1 MHIYIY
7 IHIHILY
14 VIYICYIYIY
24 MYIAECYTECL
35 TNNVVGDIQVHGVDF
50 RSLEGHLASRNQT
63 WFGGKSSEFDDVPSI
78 THP

>member
-1 MHIYIY
+1 
-7 IHIHILY
+7 
-14 VIYICYIYIY
+14 

>member
-1 MHIYIY
+1 M
-7 IHIHILY
+7 L
-14 VIYICYIYIY
+14 YIY

-63 WFGGKSSEFDDVPSI
+63 WFGGKSSEFDDVPSYKPLYI
-78 THP
+78 YG